1 MIDKNDGSSKTDQ
14 IVDKSNG
21 GTRANQI
28 GQQKL
33 MGS

>member
-1 MIDKNDGSSKTDQ
+1 MIDKNDGGSKTDQ
-14 IVDKSNG
+14 IVDKTNG